1 MKRKL
6 IFSLLLCIILSSSM
20 FADEGMWLPVLIK
33 NRIIDMK
40 KAGSRLSAS
49 DIYDINNASLK
60 DAVVQFGSGCTGE
73 LISDQGL
80 LITNHHCGFSQI
92 QSHSSI
98 EHDYLKDGFL
108 APSIQN
114 ELPNKGL
121 TVKFL
126 IRMEDV
132 TGEVLDGYKN
142 SMTEKERSA
151 IIDSNS
157 KRIIKKYTAGTK
169 LNAAVET
176 FYYGNQ
182 YFVFIYKIYK
192 DVRLVAA
199 PPSSIGKF
207 GGDTDNWIW
216 PRHTG
221 DFSIF
226 RIYAGKDNEPAEYSA
241 DNVPYKPGKY
251 LKISTKGINEGDFTM
266 VYGYPGRTQEYLHS
280 AAVKYITGKSNPNKI
295 KLRTLRLDVQ
305 NRAML
310 SDAGIRI
317 KYASKNANVANS
329 WKKWQG
335 ELTGLIS
342 SGTAD
347 KKIRYE
353 KEFNNWASDKPQY
366 RDLMANFES
375 VYSKL
380 EPLAF
385 INDYMIEAINVNE
398 LMKFAASIY
407 TAGEKN
413 SGKPVGEIKAQMR
426 ELGRQFYK
434 DYYLPIDSTTFALLI
449 SEYDK
454 NIPEN
459 FKPQYFIDQK
469 NKYGGIAGL
478 SKHIFENSA
487 FTDSLKLWNVLDRE
501 NYMQTIGADPAYM
514 FYDEFNKDF
523 NIKVKTKLNA
533 LNEEL
538 GLLYRTYMRAQME
551 FSNKKIFYPDANS
564 TMRVAYGKIKGY
576 SPKDAVKY
584 RYYST
589 LEGIIEKDNPQ
600 IYDYDIPVRLREVYA
615 AKDYGR
621 WSVNGTVPVCFIA
634 TNHTSGGN
642 SGSPVLNADGNL
654 IGINFDRVWEG
665 TMSDIEFNPEICRN
679 IILDIRYVMFVLDK
693 VLGGKRIIDEI
704 ELVK

>member
-1 MKRKL
+1 
-6 IFSLLLCIILSSSM
+6 M

-426 ELGRQFYK
+426 ELARQFYK

-478 SKHIFENSA
+478 SKHIFENSV
-487 FTDSLKLWNVLDRE
+487 FTDSLKLWTVLDRE

-523 NIKVKTKLNA
+523 NIKFKTKLNA

-600 IYDYDIPVRLREVYA
+600 IYDYDIPVKLREVYA